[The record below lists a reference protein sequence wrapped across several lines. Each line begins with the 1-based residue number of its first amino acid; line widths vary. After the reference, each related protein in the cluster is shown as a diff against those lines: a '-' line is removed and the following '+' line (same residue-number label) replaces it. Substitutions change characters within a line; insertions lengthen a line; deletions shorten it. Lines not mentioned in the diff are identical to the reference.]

1 MFLYS
6 LSAFLQR
13 SPQIAAPRWNA
24 SLRFLPTI
32 RQMTSQAETKT
43 HVRTRRVWTEE
54 ESKRLLDLVEE
65 HGPRWT
71 FISRF
76 FNNRNAVKCLNRWKL
91 LTQKEV
97 YGPWSEEELDALRK
111 ITRGKKLQEL
121 DFEKIQKQLPKHRPI
136 PLIRQ
141 TWMHTINPDIKHGRW
156 SPEEIKRLDDLIK
169 IYGVQNWDAVAEGM
183 GTRTRRQCIER
194 FRWQHQ
200 QDLQKGRFTPEEDL
214 AIIEAV
220 QKYGEN
226 FALVKEAIGSKR
238 TARHIASHYQYCL
251 NPNTDRSLW
260 TPEEEQMLY
269 EKFLELKSM
278 KDVKEAL
285 GSRRGIKDI
294 LQQD

>member
-200 QDLQKGRFTPEEDL
+200 QDLQKGNADTERE
-214 AIIEAV
+214 
-220 QKYGEN
+220 
-226 FALVKEAIGSKR
+226 R
-238 TARHIASHYQYCL
+238 
-251 NPNTDRSLW
+251 
-260 TPEEEQMLY
+260 
-269 EKFLELKSM
+269 EKGKPIQRVY
-278 KDVKEAL
+278 KT
-285 GSRRGIKDI
+285 
-294 LQQD
+294 